1 MIDDDESLV
10 AGYLASREEAQ
21 FRALVERY
29 QERVFRLVASVLGPF
44 RDCDAEEA
52 TQDVF
57 LRVHEKLGQ
66 FRGTAKFGTWLYRVA
81 YSVAVNRSR
90 AARLRMPHVDVASLP
105 ALLAVD
111 DPFRDLAANERAAIV
126 AAAVESLPEVY
137 RTVVYLHYWN
147 DAPLDEIAELLG
159 APIGTV
165 KSYLFRARE
174 RLARTLEDLR

>member
-1 MIDDDESLV
+1 MIENDDEALV
-10 AGYLASREEAQ
+10 AGYLETRDEAQ

-29 QERVFRLVASVLGPF
+29 QERVFRLVSSVLGPF

-66 FRGTAKFGTWLYRVA
+66 FRGSAKFGTWLYRVA
-81 YSVAVNRSR
+81 YSVAINRSR
-90 AARLRMPHVDVASLP
+90 AARFRLPHVELPSLVAP
-105 ALLAVD
+105 D
-111 DPFRDLAANERAAIV
+111 DPYRDLAANERAAIV

-137 RTVVYLHYWN
+137 RTTVYLHYWN
-147 DAPLDEIAELLG
+147 DTPLDEIAELLG
-159 APIGTV
+159 APVGTI

-174 RLARTLEDLR
+174 RLARALETMK